1 MALNRKCHL
10 ARPAFPVRRR
20 RQLSSSSIH
29 SVARRNG
36 QTSGFETKTSWPM
49 HACMHLHLVVCSLNL
64 LKILSFH
71 SAHQLQPNPLHQLTY
86 SSTYNK
92 SNAIY
97 STLSV
102 VYFRYLAEKVLMY
115 HHVNVYPIPRHK
127 SRGWQTF
134 TTCSRSTAQKQKL
147 MLWYGHQH

>member
-1 MALNRKCHL
+1 MPPCPTGFSRATTTATFKLKHSFRGQEEWPNEWLRNQD
-10 ARPAFPVRRR
+10 
-20 RQLSSSSIH
+20 QL
-29 SVARRNG
+29 
-36 QTSGFETKTSWPM
+36 TY
-49 HACMHLHLVVCSLNL
+49 ACMHLHLVLCSLNL